1 MKSTPQSNTVPNTE
15 PLSMSIVGACPDEL
29 QIVNQAKQTM
39 IFQLIRSHHLTAKS
53 ENFTKNDI
61 CTNKSGYNST
71 TYPCDRREKTTG
83 KDFHQKG
90 KKSHTQV

>member
-39 IFQLIRSHHLTAKS
+39 IFPA
-53 ENFTKNDI
+53 
-61 CTNKSGYNST
+61 Y
-71 TYPCDRREKTTG
+71 
-83 KDFHQKG
+83 QKP
-90 KKSHTQV
+90 SFNC